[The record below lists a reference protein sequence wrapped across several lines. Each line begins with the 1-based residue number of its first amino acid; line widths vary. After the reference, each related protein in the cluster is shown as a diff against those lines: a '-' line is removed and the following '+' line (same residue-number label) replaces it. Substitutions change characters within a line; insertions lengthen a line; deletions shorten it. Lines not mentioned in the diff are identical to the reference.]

1 MSTTIERKT
10 FPVTGMMCT
19 GCSASVEKILR
30 NTEGVNEANVN
41 FAANTVLVDYD
52 TEIISKEELKNSLE
66 EAGYG
71 IIIKEDNPEGEQQA
85 LQEKEYE
92 ETKKQLIGAAIFTLP
107 IFVMGMFFMSWTPGN
122 YISMVLAVPVLFV
135 FGKVF
140 FINTWKQAKHK
151 SVNMDTLVAMSTGI
165 AFVYSVFATLF
176 PSFFIERGVEPY
188 VYFEAATVII
198 TFILLGRVLE
208 AKAKS
213 NTSTALKK
221 LMGLQ
226 PKTLRAIINGTEQEI
241 LIEEVEIGNTIIVRP
256 GERIPVDGE
265 VVQGSS
271 YVNES
276 MISGEPVAVEKSV
289 GNKVFAGT
297 INQKGS
303 FHFRADKVGSDTL
316 LAQIIKR
323 VQEAQGSKAP
333 VQKMVDKIASIFV
346 PAVIGIAILTF
357 LVWMFVGGDNAFSH
371 ALITSIAVLIVACP
385 CALGLATPTAIMVGI
400 GKGAENNI
408 LIKDAESLELGY
420 KTDVII
426 LDKTGTI
433 TKGKPNVTDVS
444 WYVDEDEVALNK
456 RILLALEAD
465 SEHPLADAVIRK
477 LKEEGV
483 RPVKMVEFESVTGQ
497 GVKAKDKTGKAY
509 FIGNRAL
516 LESQGIDVDEKLENT
531 IASWREEAKTVV
543 FFTDEKQLIAML
555 GIADEI
561 KSNSVQ
567 AIKDLQEIGVEVYM
581 LTGDNEQTAAAVAK
595 QVGIKHFKGDAMPS
609 DKSDFV
615 KKLQKEGNVV
625 AMVGDGIND
634 SEALAQADVSIAMG
648 HGSDIAMDV
657 AKITLTTSDLA
668 SIPKAL
674 KLSRSTVKGVH
685 QNLFWAFFYNVISI
699 PVAAGVLYSVNGFL
713 LDPMI
718 AGAAMAFSS
727 VSVVLNSLRLK
738 RIKL

>member
-303 FHFRADKVGSDTL
+303 FYFRADKVGSDTL

-333 VQKMVDKIASIFV
+333 VQKMVDKIARIFV

-497 GVKAKDKTGKAY
+497 GVKAKDKTGEAY